1 MEQNLSGGGDPTSSD
16 TSKPKGALEDAGPGG
31 SENMALLTERV
42 DEIVALGF
50 TRDQALVALQ
60 RNKFERRRAVDW
72 LMKNYTLTTLCKL
85 PY

>member
-1 MEQNLSGGGDPTSSD
+1 
-16 TSKPKGALEDAGPGG
+16 
-31 SENMALLTERV
+31 MALLTERV

-72 LMKNYTLTTLCKL
+72 LMKNYR
-85 PY
+85 